1 MPSLREL
8 RHRDALSQR
17 CDGRLGTSLT
27 SRRRRRRPVLLG
39 GGSVE
44 ALSYAVYASPPDRCA
59 DRSKPPL
66 RGLSGGRVSLARGRG
81 LPCQAAPRHM
91 VSTAE
96 RTSLVVPGP
105 RRDRGASYPARDRA
119 RRPRLLA
126 DGASATLG
134 HRPVAAE
141 AARWLSEVTCA
152 VRCPAPS
159 TRRRGGP
166 WRRCRAQRL
175 AFRGQAEHDEVG
187 EPPREA
193 TASVAACRG
202 EPMQTGALG
211 RFAGGGQGRPRSA
224 AAASATS
231 SSRTDPDAQAAR
243 QPGPRPHLVHR
254 AQIAVDPRRA
264 ASWRAWVRP
273 PTA

>member
-152 VRCPAPS
+152 RYGA
-159 TRRRGGP
+159 RRRQRVGAAGHGGDAGRNASHSAA
-166 WRRCRAQRL
+166 RRSTTRL
-175 AFRGQAEHDEVG
+175 ANRRGKPQPAS
-187 EPPREA
+187 PR
-193 TASVAACRG
+193 VAASPCRPARWAG
-202 EPMQTGALG
+202 SPAAVRADLDAPQQQAPHRALAPTRTLKLRGSPGCARTWSIAPRSPSIPGAL
-211 RFAGGGQGRPRSA
+211 
-224 AAASATS
+224 
-231 SSRTDPDAQAAR
+231 
-243 QPGPRPHLVHR
+243 
-254 AQIAVDPRRA
+254 RRG
-264 ASWRAWVRP
+264 VLG
-273 PTA
+273 